1 MLGKSSRHHVSMHLN
16 KAKNIMGQAIHHTK
30 NFLNNFDSGVNTFKN
45 IYKVAAP
52 ILESYG
58 VPTGHK
64 YINSALS
71 GYDMIKN
78 NVMENQDRISND
90 LNRVKD
96 SLGKKM
102 LSLTFHNY

>member
-1 MLGKSSRHHVSMHLN
+1 MLGKLSRYHAEQQMH
-16 KAKNIMGQAIHHTK
+16 KVK
-30 NFLNNFDSGVNTFKN
+30 NFLGHSRNFAKAVDNGVNTFKN

-71 GYDMIKN
+71 GYDLIKN
-78 NVMENQDRISND
+78 NVMEHSQGIENH
-90 LNRVKD
+90 LNKAKE
-96 SLGKKM
+96 SLGGKK
-102 LSLTFHNY
+102 SVKFAIS

>member
-1 MLGKSSRHHVSMHLN
+1 MKHHPNSIVAHLN
-16 KAKNIMGQAIHHTK
+16 KAKNTIGTAFSNTK
-30 NFLNNFDSGVNTFKN
+30 NFLNNFDHGVKTFKN
-45 IYKVAAP
+45 IYRVAAP

-78 NVMENQDRISND
+78 NVMENSDRISND
-90 LNRVKD
+90 LSRIKDASGRKSVKFD
-96 SLGKKM
+96 
-102 LSLTFHNY
+102 FAN